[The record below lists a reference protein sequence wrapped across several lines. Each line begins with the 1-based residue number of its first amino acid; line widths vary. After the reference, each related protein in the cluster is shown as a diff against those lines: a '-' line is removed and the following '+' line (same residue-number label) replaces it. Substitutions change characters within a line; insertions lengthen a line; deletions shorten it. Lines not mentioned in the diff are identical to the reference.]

1 MTTNVTTT
9 TASSQGD
16 VPLQPPY
23 APLIVNYTND
33 NKIAG
38 SEGSGSNDNS
48 ESNGND
54 SWDRDNDDVP
64 TNPTTAPNVEEDKS
78 GSNQGVRRLQCKDK
92 GVTKKYTLYSLLMAA
107 RQEKYGGPRQ
117 AFMHDKCVFIWQT
130 I

>member
-48 ESNGND
+48 ESNGDD

-64 TNPTTAPNVEEDKS
+64 TNPTTAPNARRKT
-78 GSNQGVRRLQCKDK
+78 NQ
-92 GVTKKYTLYSLLMAA
+92 AA
-107 RQEKYGGPRQ
+107 IKEYGGHNVRARASQRDMPTT
-117 AFMHDKCVFIWQT
+117 VY
-130 I
+130 